1 MTKNVEMEVKAEFT
15 VATTK
20 LASLSM
26 FFNPLIKF
34 QFYYKK
40 SVRL

>member
-15 VATTK
+15 AAATK
-20 LASLSM
+20 LARLSM

-34 QFYYKK
+34 
-40 SVRL
+40 